1 MAKRVLIVEDDDLNL
16 RLFAALLSLEGYQ
29 TVTASSGA
37 DALAAVQVET
47 PDLILMD
54 IDLDDAS
61 GFDVTASLKRN
72 EAMASV
78 PVIAVTAHAMRGDA
92 ERVRACGCAGY
103 ITKPVTMHGF
113 LDAVRQF
120 AQNDSTG

>member
-1 MAKRVLIVEDDDLNL
+1 MAKKVLIVEDDDLNL
-16 RLFAALLSLEGYQ
+16 RLFDALLSSEGYE

-37 DALAAVQVET
+37 DALAAVRIEP

-61 GFDVTASLKRN
+61 GFDITACLKRN
-72 EAMASV
+72 EAMACV
-78 PVIAVTAHAMRGDA
+78 PVLAVTAHAMQGDA
-92 ERVRACGCAGY
+92 KRVKACGCAGY
-103 ITKPVTMHGF
+103 ITKPITMHGF

-120 AQNDSTG
+120 AQNETMG